1 MNCEKHRSSSSIF
14 YLIKVILKKL
24 YNNCKKLLPNRAR
37 YVILIVYLNLVQ
49 NNLVFT
55 QNKFLI
61 FSVILFN
68 ETIII

>member
-1 MNCEKHRSSSSIF
+1 MLGWKT
-14 YLIKVILKKL
+14 LKVFCPNFCFKITKN
-24 YNNCKKLLPNRAR
+24 YTIIVKKLLLNRAR
-37 YVILIVYLNLVQ
+37 CVISIMYLNLVQ

>member
-1 MNCEKHRSSSSIF
+1 MLGWKT
-14 YLIKVILKKL
+14 LKVFCPNFCFEITKN
-24 YNNCKKLLPNRAR
+24 YTIIVKKLLLNRAR
-37 YVILIVYLNLVQ
+37 CVILIMYLNLVQ

>member
-1 MNCEKHRSSSSIF
+1 MLGWKT
-14 YLIKVILKKL
+14 LKVFCPNFCFKITKKL
-24 YNNCKKLLPNRAR
+24 YNNCKKLLLNRAR
-37 YVILIVYLNLVQ
+37 YVILIMYLNLVQ